1 MASISLSGG
10 YMNQVSRSPHLSCV
24 QFARQHHLLTVASP
38 TRHAGD
44 EAEASPLEINDN
56 AILPAGSIYAT
67 GSDNNYSQHAGGA
80 SSGNSR
86 RKQIMANNSAAA
98 ASHLKATSTKRSGR
112 FEGVGQF
119 SSEGTPTLSA

>member
-1 MASISLSGG
+1 
-10 YMNQVSRSPHLSCV
+10 MNQVSRSPHLSCV
-24 QFARQHHLLTVASP
+24 QFAGQHHLRIVAVLTVVSS

-67 GSDNNYSQHAGGA
+67 GADNNYSQHAGGA

-98 ASHLKATSTKRSGR
+98 ASHLKATSTKRSSR

-119 SSEGTPTLSA
+119 SSEGAPTLSV